1 MGGEAGKRMLQSVCY
16 RTIFHCPTD
25 TKPLLQQ
32 QHLLSPETS
41 EILGYLWLHLIPPRY
56 IFNEYEPLVYLS
68 VGAMKPLATSIA
80 YDIRL
85 PGLLLACHLIA
96 VNVSCSASKNP
107 AENEPGTTNTLLPD
121 SALVSGCYN
130 WPDQSSSQDN
140 NTGGLRISV
149 KAGEPAIDFTLKD
162 INGKSHTLS
171 ALLETKPVLMV
182 FGSYT

>member
-1 MGGEAGKRMLQSVCY
+1 
-16 RTIFHCPTD
+16 
-25 TKPLLQQ
+25 
-32 QHLLSPETS
+32 
-41 EILGYLWLHLIPPRY
+41 
-56 IFNEYEPLVYLS
+56 
-68 VGAMKPLATSIA
+68 MKPLATSIA

-85 PGLLLACHLIA
+85 PGLLLACHFIA
-96 VNVSCSASKNP
+96 ANVSC
-107 AENEPGTTNTLLPD
+107 NEPGTTNTLLPD

-130 WPDQSSSQDN
+130 WPNQPSSQNN